1 MRDSAHQRK
10 VTMEKLVKQRGRVKN
25 YCLIIKDRKL
35 TMSNIKK
42 TVGIS
47 KNQAKLLLCLI
58 NEIQEK
64 NSIINYIWGMGN
76 TEKNESN
83 YRQLVRRTRA
93 ILATH
98 GFPDDTIVTIPNY
111 GLCINNKL
119 MEKSVIPEKLSMNIY
134 NDHAVL

>member
-1 MRDSAHQRK
+1 M
-10 VTMEKLVKQRGRVKN
+10 METL
-25 YCLIIKDRKL
+25 IKDRNKL
-35 TMSNIKK
+35 KNYSLVIENRILKLNNSQK
-42 TVGIS
+42 YVKLS

-76 TEKNESN
+76 AETNESN
-83 YRQLVRRTRA
+83 YRQLVRRTRE

-119 MEKSVIPEKLSMNIY
+119 MEKSMIPSKLSMNIY

>member
-1 MRDSAHQRK
+1 
-10 VTMEKLVKQRGRVKN
+10 MEKLIKQKGRVKN

-42 TVGIS
+42 TIVIS

-76 TEKNESN
+76 AETNESN

-93 ILATH
+93 ILTTH

-119 MEKSVIPEKLSMNIY
+119 MEKSGIPNKLSMNIY

>member
-1 MRDSAHQRK
+1 
-10 VTMEKLVKQRGRVKN
+10 MEKLIKQRGRVKN

-35 TMSNIKK
+35 TMSNIQK

-64 NSIINYIWGMGN
+64 NSIINYIWGMGDA
-76 TEKNESN
+76 EKNESN

-119 MEKSVIPEKLSMNIY
+119 MEKSVIPNKLSMNIY

>member
-1 MRDSAHQRK
+1 M
-10 VTMEKLVKQRGRVKN
+10 METL
-25 YCLIIKDRKL
+25 IKDRSKL
-35 TMSNIKK
+35 KNYRLIIENRTLKLNNSQKAVK
-42 TVGIS
+42 LS
-47 KNQAKLLLCLI
+47 KNQTKLLLCLI

-64 NSIINYIWGMGN
+64 QTIINYIWGIN
-76 TEKNESN
+76 KNDENESN

-98 GFPDDTIVTIPNY
+98 GFPEDTIVTIPNY

-119 MEKSVIPEKLSMNIY
+119 MEKSAAPNKLSMNIY

>member
-1 MRDSAHQRK
+1 
-10 VTMEKLVKQRGRVKN
+10 MEKLVKQRGRVKN